1 MVWRKQK
8 VTEVKWAKMINLSK
22 EKSVPKL
29 KFTRPI
35 ISLPVYCIG
44 ETQKCYVLQ
53 KQPERG
59 KKISWKRR
67 QYLIHS
73 FTFSGSWYPFL
84 NSIRT
89 HILAFYY
96 PINCDVKNS
105 LSYMSFDCLPF
116 SKKGDFTINYSA

>member
-1 MVWRKQK
+1 
-8 VTEVKWAKMINLSK
+8 MINLSK

-59 KKISWKRR
+59 KKSAEREDSISFIASHSLALDILF
-67 QYLIHS
+67 LILLGHI
-73 FTFSGSWYPFL
+73 FL
-84 NSIRT
+84 HFIT
-89 HILAFYY
+89 QLI
-96 PINCDVKNS
+96 V
-105 LSYMSFDCLPF
+105 M
-116 SKKGDFTINYSA
+116 